1 MTLWH
6 SEEMEKRSRD
16 ELVRDLTR
24 LMHDIAAY
32 QAAHGI
38 ALSDDEAMELATVE
52 VRAIRAERAARRS
65 QP

>member
-1 MTLWH
+1 
-6 SEEMEKRSRD
+6 
-16 ELVRDLTR
+16 
-24 LMHDIAAY
+24 MHDIAAY